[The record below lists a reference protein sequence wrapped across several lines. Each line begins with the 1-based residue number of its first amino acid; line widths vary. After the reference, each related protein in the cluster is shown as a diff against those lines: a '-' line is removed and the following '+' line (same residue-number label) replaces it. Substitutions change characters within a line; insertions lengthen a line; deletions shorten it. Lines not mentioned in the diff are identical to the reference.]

1 MLKGKKILLGIT
13 GSIAAYKAALL
24 VRLLVKNEAEVR
36 VLMTPL
42 SKEFITPLTLAT
54 LSQHPILIDFFDPES
69 GSWNSHV
76 DLGSWADA
84 FLVAPAT
91 ANTMAKMA
99 HGIAD
104 NLLLTTYLS
113 ARCPVFVAPA
123 MDLDM
128 FQHPSTKKN
137 IDILASYGNSVIE
150 PTIGELASGLE
161 GKGRMEEP
169 GIIVD
174 YLSNFFL
181 RNSLNDTIIEKLK
194 GKRILITAG
203 PTREP
208 IDKVRFIGNH
218 SSGKMAFAIAE
229 VLHAAGA
236 EVTIICGPVSEPLP
250 KNMKLVEKVETAEE
264 MYDAALRHFN
274 DSDIAILA
282 AAVADYTPAETLD
295 KKLKRGDKSLPLIL
309 KPTKDIAA
317 SLGSIKKDNQLL
329 IGFALE
335 TDNPEINASE
345 KLKKK
350 NLDFIVLNSLT
361 DKGAGFYTDTN
372 KITIIGKNNKSRKFE
387 LKSKRE
393 VAHDII
399 TELASYF

>member
-1 MLKGKKILLGIT
+1 
-13 GSIAAYKAALL
+13 
-24 VRLLVKNEAEVR
+24 
-36 VLMTPL
+36 
-42 SKEFITPLTLAT
+42 
-54 LSQHPILIDFFDPES
+54 
-69 GSWNSHV
+69 
-76 DLGSWADA
+76 
-84 FLVAPAT
+84 
-91 ANTMAKMA
+91 
-99 HGIAD
+99 
-104 NLLLTTYLS
+104 
-113 ARCPVFVAPA
+113 
-123 MDLDM
+123 
-128 FQHPSTKKN
+128 
-137 IDILASYGNSVIE
+137 
-150 PTIGELASGLE
+150 
-161 GKGRMEEP
+161 KGRMEEP